1 MDMSFEV
8 QLNKYSGPL
17 QVLLELIEKEELPIT
32 EVSLA
37 KVTDDYISHI
47 NKHQPDS
54 EELADF
60 IVIASRLILIKSRTI
75 LPSAE
80 EEYADES
87 TLALQL
93 RMYKLF
99 VDASD
104 KLNDLYKSD
113 NKSFSRLKSDVVKKT
128 DFNFPEGL
136 TIDLLEKSFI
146 NLLKRLVPYF
156 SLKRAAIER
165 IVTVQER
172 MKEIHDSILDRS
184 RLTFKHMITKSN
196 SKVDI
201 VVSFLAL
208 LELVKQNIIH
218 TIQSDTFSDIEIKR
232 ID

>member
-8 QLNKYSGPL
+8 KLNQYAGPL
-17 QVLLELIEKEELPIT
+17 QVLLELIEKDELPIT

-37 KVTDDYISHI
+37 EVTDDYIRHV

-54 EELADF
+54 DELADF
-60 IVIASRLILIKSRTI
+60 IVIASRLLLIKSRAI
-75 LPSAE
+75 LPSVE
-80 EEYADES
+80 EEEVPES

-93 RMYKLF
+93 RLYKLF
-99 VDASD
+99 VDASNN
-104 KLNDLYKSD
+104 LSALHQSD
-113 NKSFSRLKSDVVKKT
+113 NESFSRLKSDVIKKPN
-128 DFNFPEGL
+128 FNFPEGL
-136 TIDLLEKSFI
+136 TVDSLEKSFI
-146 NLLKRLVPYF
+146 ILLKRLEPYF
-156 SLKRAAIER
+156 SLKRVALER
-165 IVTVQER
+165 IATVQER

-184 RLTFKHMITKSN
+184 RLTFKYMITKSR

-218 TIQSDTFSDIEIKR
+218 TVQSDTFSDIEIKR